1 MIDKVRDSI
10 LGIQTVSGYLFPVDQ
25 VLKNAEPERN
35 RSVGIIDDGSILRVV
50 FKADGK
56 TGEALRRYIIER
68 LTSDGI
74 DVDPK
79 TLTIKKPTSKRGRKN
94 ATAKTNSDDGSED
107 RNNHRDSGDA
117 DGSGGSV

>member
-74 DVDPK
+74 DVDPE

-94 ATAKTNSDDGSED
+94 ATAKKISAEL
-107 RNNHRDSGDA
+107 RRR
-117 DGSGGSV
+117 